1 MDRISENV
9 SDSLTYI
16 SFIFVFVATISQN
29 IENRGIILFLS
40 IVLLAS
46 FLYKDF
52 ILYRLYYEKLYTKKI
67 KKFLFFELFIIC
79 FIFYFDKSN
88 TSMIYFLILTSHSVF
103 YFSTKKGIL
112 FTMLAYV
119 LFNIT
124 ARTKSVSISLDQVF
138 MILVVNAFPFV
149 LIFMFSFLI
158 KRQMM
163 QRTIIEK
170 TTKELEEKNKM
181 LEKSYEALQE
191 MAIIKERNRIAGE
204 IHDTVGHTLTTVLI
218 EIEASKRLIEKDK
231 NLALEKLTLA
241 QNQVKKG
248 LNEIRSSVKK
258 MSSENKKEDLKIF
271 LEEIIQESEKHTDI
285 KINKNISLYSKFD
298 EKINNIIIN
307 ALKEGITNGIKHGKA
322 TVFNFFI
329 REDEKNI
336 FFTLNNNGLGNIKT
350 NLGFG
355 LSNMKTKIE
364 DIKGTI
370 NINSQPDKGFTLT
383 IKIPKNI

>member
-1 MDRISENV
+1 
-9 SDSLTYI
+9 
-16 SFIFVFVATISQN
+16 
-29 IENRGIILFLS
+29 
-40 IVLLAS
+40 
-46 FLYKDF
+46 
-52 ILYRLYYEKLYTKKI
+52 
-67 KKFLFFELFIIC
+67 
-79 FIFYFDKSN
+79 
-88 TSMIYFLILTSHSVF
+88 
-103 YFSTKKGIL
+103 
-112 FTMLAYV
+112 
-119 LFNIT
+119 
-124 ARTKSVSISLDQVF
+124 
-138 MILVVNAFPFV
+138 
-149 LIFMFSFLI
+149 
-158 KRQMM
+158 
-163 QRTIIEK
+163 
-170 TTKELEEKNKM
+170 
-181 LEKSYEALQE
+181 
-191 MAIIKERNRIAGE
+191 
-204 IHDTVGHTLTTVLI
+204 
-218 EIEASKRLIEKDK
+218 
-231 NLALEKLTLA
+231 
-241 QNQVKKG
+241 
-248 LNEIRSSVKK
+248 

>member
-1 MDRISENV
+1 
-9 SDSLTYI
+9 
-16 SFIFVFVATISQN
+16 
-29 IENRGIILFLS
+29 
-40 IVLLAS
+40 
-46 FLYKDF
+46 
-52 ILYRLYYEKLYTKKI
+52 
-67 KKFLFFELFIIC
+67 
-79 FIFYFDKSN
+79 
-88 TSMIYFLILTSHSVF
+88 
-103 YFSTKKGIL
+103 
-112 FTMLAYV
+112 MLAYV